1 MKASTERKKI
11 PSFPHLWR
19 QAPATATHIRPC
31 VTRWLA
37 GAREVMVMGDEK
49 GKIANWRLSV
59 TKQSQTDENNKHG
72 ENLITRKIVT
82 KSSSCYSIK
91 VKKSRRKRSACI
103 HWKENIFTQ
112 CFSCYFFFFFWQFL
126 SLEKRTSKLQLH
138 SISQWQ
144 GYNEG
149 KLRRIHYNASFNQN
163 KGKWLVDTQKWG
175 CLCFRAAGVFDILR
189 RDDNRTGRTMGYFI
203 CTSYRQSEPLLS
215 PDGLTLSFPP
225 ITGWHS

>member
-1 MKASTERKKI
+1 MKASTERNKFL
-11 PSFPHLWR
+11 PSHTGDDKHRQKLRTSVLALVGWLGLERWWWR
-19 QAPATATHIRPC
+19 
-31 VTRWLA
+31 
-37 GAREVMVMGDEK
+37 DEK

-112 CFSCYFFFFFWQFL
+112 CFSCYVFFFWQFL

-163 KGKWLVDTQKWG
+163 KGKWLVDTQKRSY
-175 CLCFRAAGVFDILR
+175 LCSRAAGVFDILR

-203 CTSYRQSEPLLS
+203 CTSYRRSEPLLS

-225 ITGWHS
+225 PNG